1 MDDLQARLDR
11 VVDDVLDLL
20 GEAAAEGVELDPLQ
34 TIMARLAVRG
44 QALDTS
50 EMPPLMQMILS
61 GLA

>member
-34 TIMARLAVRG
+34 TIMSRLAARG

-50 EMPPLMQMILS
+50 EMPPLMQMILG